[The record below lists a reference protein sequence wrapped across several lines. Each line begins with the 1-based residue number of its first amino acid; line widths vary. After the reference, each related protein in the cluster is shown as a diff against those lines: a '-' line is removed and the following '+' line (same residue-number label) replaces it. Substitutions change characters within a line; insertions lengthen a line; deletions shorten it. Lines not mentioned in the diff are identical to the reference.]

1 MRSVV
6 IHFKEL
12 SLKGR
17 NRPWFVQLLVRNV
30 RRALDGCDVRDVRSL
45 MGRVEVT
52 LGEDVP
58 WDEVR
63 ERLRRVFG
71 VANFSLAGRSAIDFD
86 VLARALVAMAG
97 ARQPSSF
104 RVVARRTDKRYP
116 LESPVVEREI
126 GARVATAT
134 GWSVNLA
141 APALRLHVDL
151 LPEHAFYYIDK
162 EPGAGGLPWGASGR
176 VTCLLSGGIDSPV
189 AAWRMM
195 RRGCEVSFVHFH
207 SYPVQSLASQEKAR
221 ALVDRLSLWQ
231 GETRLALVPFG
242 ALQQQ
247 VVVSVPQELRV
258 VIYRRLMLRIA
269 EQLAR
274 RWKSR
279 ALVTGEAIGQV
290 ASQTLENL
298 TLIASA
304 ARMEVLRPL
313 VAMDKDEIMQT
324 AESIGTLSTSQL
336 PDEDCCT
343 LFTPRYPATRARLV
357 DVGEAESRLPV
368 DDMVRAAVQATVVEL
383 RERRAGAAVGVHTAR
398 QAP

>member
-1 MRSVV
+1 
-6 IHFKEL
+6 
-12 SLKGR
+12 
-17 NRPWFVQLLVRNV
+17 
-30 RRALDGCDVRDVRSL
+30 